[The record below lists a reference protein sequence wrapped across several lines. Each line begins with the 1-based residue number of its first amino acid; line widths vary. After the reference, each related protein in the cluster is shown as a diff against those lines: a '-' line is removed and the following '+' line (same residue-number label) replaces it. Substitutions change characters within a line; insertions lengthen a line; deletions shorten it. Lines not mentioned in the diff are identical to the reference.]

1 MKGETINTLKKLE
14 GKMRD
19 QTTARISFLIDAA
32 VALNGQHEQELLDA
46 LMEEV
51 FSLEEEFLS

>member
-1 MKGETINTLKKLE
+1 MKKETIDTLTKLE
-14 GKMRD
+14 VKMID
-19 QTTARISFLIDAA
+19 QTIARISFLIDAA
-32 VALNGQHEQELLDA
+32 VELKDQQEQELSDA